1 MRIFWL
7 LGLIWC
13 LGVNLKAQGH
23 PPEQITIDQAVN
35 EALEKNLGLLAER
48 YNVSIAEARTITAR
62 LRPNPVLSLGA
73 DYQDWLG
80 AGFLPNINL
89 GPSEVNFRTD
99 FVLERGGKRQ
109 SRMAVAEASRSVA
122 QLQLLNSTRTLVLEV
137 QEACVEGLQAKANL
151 ALAEENLKAFNEI
164 VEVNTARVNAGDLAQ
179 VELVRSRVAALQYQ
193 NAVLQ
198 SELRLRVARNRLQS
212 LLGRSTFSGNFDVVG
227 ELRRDGQ
234 PVSLEDL
241 RRQAFELRPD
251 LQALIRDQARSLADL
266 RLQIAQGKIDFT
278 VGAQLHRQYGSALSF
293 PGNSVG
299 FFFSAPLPVFNR
311 NQGEIERVRQEQ
323 RQIET
328 RIKALQTDIRNE
340 VENAHLQYM
349 TASNLLRRIEKDML
363 QQARDVRQT
372 TEYSYRRGEAS
383 FVELLDAQRAFNDTM
398 QSYNEARAEY
408 ARSLYLID
416 SISGKAV
423 NP

>member
-35 EALEKNLGLLAER
+35 EALEKNLGLPAER

-80 AGFLPNINL
+80 AGFRPNISL

-137 QEACVEGLQAKANL
+137 QEACVEVLQAKANL

-179 VELVRSRVAALQYQ
+179 VELVRSRIAALQYQ

-198 SELRLRVARNRLQS
+198 GESRLRVARNRLQS
-212 LLGRSTFSGNFDVVG
+212 LLGRTTFSGNFDVVG

-266 RLQIAQGKIDFT
+266 RLQIAQGKVDFT
-278 VGAQLHRQYGSALSF
+278 VGTQIHRQYGMGVLN
-293 PGNSVG
+293 PGNSLG
-299 FFFSAPLPVFNR
+299 LFFSAPLPIFNR